1 MVLGTGSCAT
11 CSGGLLRKIT
21 HRATGDDFTLDE
33 QKFIEATSPGVYALL
48 RRLSTEPQSAALVSE
63 KMIDVLATELANSM
77 IDEMQETVSNAV
89 TATGRPLDSSMLDV
103 MRDTRQQIN
112 EARRI
117 NGESLAAIDSLLN
130 LHDSILKTMRTPANH
145 KTH

>member
-1 MVLGTGSCAT
+1 M
-11 CSGGLLRKIT
+11 R
-21 HRATGDDFTLDE
+21 
-33 QKFIEATSPGVYALL
+33 LL
-48 RRLSTEPQSAALVSE
+48 RRLSTEPQSAALVAE

-112 EARRI
+112 EA
-117 NGESLAAIDSLLN
+117 GVLTAKAW
-130 LHDSILKTMRTPANH
+130 PQ
-145 KTH
+145 

>member
-1 MVLGTGSCAT
+1 
-11 CSGGLLRKIT
+11 
-21 HRATGDDFTLDE
+21 
-33 QKFIEATSPGVYALL
+33 
-48 RRLSTEPQSAALVSE
+48 AALVSE